1 VSVRALRVLLAE
13 EDPVAREGTVH
24 TIQLMSNLEA
34 YAEAA
39 SCAEAVEK
47 ARTFKPHI
55 VVLSAKLPVMEAL
68 NAVQEIKQL
77 SPNIHI
83 LLLSSSDTQPLTQ
96 ELERIGGDGWATP
109 ALLLSSIETAQQSE
123 LLFLDDLEN

>member
-1 VSVRALRVLLAE
+1 
-13 EDPVAREGTVH
+13 
-24 TIQLMSNLEA
+24 MKNLEA

-47 ARTFKPHI
+47 AKSFKPHI
-55 VVLSAKLPVMEAL
+55 VVLSAKLPVMDAL
-68 NAVQEIKQL
+68 EAVQEIKKL

-83 LLLSSSDTQPLTQ
+83 LLLSSGSTQPLKQ

-123 LLFLDDLEN
+123 LLFLDDLENDEGD